1 MIKRNMLYDWQSI
14 KKIDTFYILIL
25 KNIIFYIQ
33 FVF

>member
-1 MIKRNMLYDWQSI
+1 MLYDWQSI

-33 FVF
+33 LVF